1 MKLSI
6 QVQAFLNL
14 MKKFLVALVIVGAF
28 GAVASLVPVNTL
40 LGVLGVALMLFA
52 GYNLYRIELSELERR
67 RNNELAQK

>member
-6 QVQAFLNL
+6 QVQAFVNL